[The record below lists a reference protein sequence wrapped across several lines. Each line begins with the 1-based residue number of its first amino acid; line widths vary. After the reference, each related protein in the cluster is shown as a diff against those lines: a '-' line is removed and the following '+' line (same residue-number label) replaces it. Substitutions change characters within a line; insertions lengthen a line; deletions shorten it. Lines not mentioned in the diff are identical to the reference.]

1 MTALRKDTETHY
13 AIVFKTTSEAAT
25 STIDLQKIEPIIWRE
40 ILKKQNKTKTYRMP
54 MKWPKK
60 KAIKD
65 KANYSK
71 VSCLYDNWGY

>member
-25 STIDLQKIEPIIWRE
+25 STIDLQKIESIIWRE
-40 ILKKQNKTKTYRMP
+40 ILEKKKKTYRMP
-54 MKWPKK
+54 MKWAKK

-65 KANYSK
+65 KTNYSE

>member
-40 ILKKQNKTKTYRMP
+40 ILKKTKQNKNLQNADEM
-54 MKWPKK
+54 
-60 KAIKD
+60 AQEES
-65 KANYSK
+65 N
-71 VSCLYDNWGY
+71 